1 MSNQANNAIIT
12 KAKSIYGNFLK
23 ADDYERLSKMHS
35 VADVVSYLK
44 KQKNYQMILRD
55 VQEMTI
61 HRGHLEA
68 LIRKNAFDH
77 IFRLM
82 KLVYSK
88 DEEFYKL
95 NIVHQENEI
104 LLSVMRTII
113 SDDQE
118 DAKGKVP
125 YFFDVHTDLDLSKL
139 LKATTYDEVLEAV
152 ENSDYYP
159 ILKKYYTKTKDNIRY
174 LDIEHA
180 LEAYYYDEAFRRIE
194 NNYKGSLKKDLE
206 SIFETRIELSNIIK
220 IYRLK
225 KFYQA
230 DPVTI
235 KSVII
240 KKHSRISERKLDEII
255 NLPNPNLILKYLS
268 VSEYSKFTN
277 EKEYVYVEYY
287 AGQIRFHLAKKYMYF
302 STDVPKVYQAF
313 ITLSDI
319 EIENITN
326 IIEGI
331 RYQVDENEIRQM
343 LIY

>member
-1 MSNQANNAIIT
+1 MAAQANNAIIT
-12 KAKSIYGNFLK
+12 KAKAIYGNFLK
-23 ADDYERLSKMHS
+23 KEDYERLSKMHS
-35 VADVVSYLK
+35 IVDLVSYLK
-44 KQKNYQMILRD
+44 KQKNYQQILRD
-55 VQEMTI
+55 IQETTV
-61 HRGHLEA
+61 HRGHLES
-68 LIRKNAFDH
+68 LIKKNAFDH
-77 IFRLM
+77 IYRLI
-82 KLVYSK
+82 KQVYSK
-88 DEEFYKL
+88 DESFYRL

-104 LLSVMRTII
+104 ILSALRAII

-118 DAKGKVP
+118 DARGKIP
-125 YFFDVHTDLDLSKL
+125 YFFDVHTPIDLTKL
-139 LKATTYDEVLEAV
+139 LKASTFDEILDAV
-152 ENSDYYP
+152 EKSDYYP
-159 ILKKYYTKTKDNIRY
+159 ILKPFYTNNKDNIRY

-180 LEAYYYDEAFRRIE
+180 LELYYYDEAFKRIE
-194 NNYKGSLKKDLE
+194 ENYKGSLKKDLE

-240 KKHSRISERKLDEII
+240 KKHSRISEKKLDEII
-255 NLPNPNLILKYLS
+255 AINNPNLILKYLS
-268 VSEYSKFTN
+268 LSEYAKFTN

-287 AGQIRFHLAKKYMYF
+287 AGQIRFDLAKKYMYF
-302 STDVPKVYQAF
+302 ATEVPKVYQAF
-313 ITLSDI
+313 ITLSEI